1 MNKKGFLF
9 ALFSLFSISCY
20 SQFNT
25 ISPKKA
31 KTETTP
37 VIATT
42 ENRLIEEEKQAPI
55 INDAVYKERRAYWQ
69 QRRYLSLPIDSMI
82 ITSNYGKR
90 TDPITGKEATHKGV
104 DLKGNNDYVY
114 SIMPGKVTKTGKNK
128 ALGNYVV
135 IKHGDFEST
144 YGHLYNVLI
153 DAKQAV
159 EAGQPIGTSGNTG
172 RSTGEHLHFGIKY
185 KNEIVDPKPILDYI
199 QSVISSVKGEI
210 SSQIDNELRR

>member
-9 ALFSLFSISCY
+9 VLFSLISISGY

-25 ISPKKA
+25 VSPKKA

-55 INDAVYKERRAYWQ
+55 INDALYKERRAYWQ

-82 ITSNYGKR
+82 ITSNFGKR
-90 TDPITGKEATHKGV
+90 TDPITGKQATHKGV

-159 EAGQPIGTSGNTG
+159 EAGQPIGISGNTG